1 MSTSLRE
8 HLEAR
13 ADGGGL
19 VRDMTVRSAALGGA
33 ALFGL
38 RADTLNLPDA
48 DLRDAAFEGARL
60 TDCGFTGAQVDE
72 TTFDRA
78 QLWQCDL
85 RRCQGRRARFR
96 HARIGAGFFQ
106 GAVLPAADFEEAVIE
121 DVRFDGADL
130 SHARFTGAALDSV
143 RFTDAELGGADFRGA
158 RLTRV
163 DFSGARLAGALF
175 DAGVDPRMLTAA
187 DPVTDPRPPD
197 PTADVSSGAASVNL
211 ARALT
216 TLIATALA
224 PEDRAVVADGLT
236 ALLAAAPAPERAQL
250 ARLLDERT
258 SDAEPWSAELEALV
272 AEIRTMPGDR
282 PQQLA
287 QAVPALLRRLA
298 VHEAPADQLSTRLP
312 APSGRGPE
320 TDEARGRR
328 LRDEA
333 AEAIAAAM
341 RSRGLDPE

>member
-8 HLEAR
+8 HLEAK
-13 ADGGGL
+13 ADDGGL
-19 VRDMTVRSAALGGA
+19 VRDITVQGAALGGA

-38 RADTLNLPDA
+38 RADTLDLPDA

-96 HARIGAGFFQ
+96 HARIEAGFFQ

-143 RFTDAELGGADFRGA
+143 RFTDAELGSADFRGA

-175 DAGVDPRMLTAA
+175 DAGVDPRTLTAA
-187 DPVTDPRPPD
+187 DPVTDPRPTD
-197 PTADVSSGAASVNL
+197 PPADVSLGAASVNL
-211 ARALT
+211 AGALT
-216 TLIATALA
+216 TLIATA

-236 ALLAAAPAPERAQL
+236 ALLAAVPAPERAQL
-250 ARLLDERT
+250 ARVLDERT
-258 SDAEPWSAELEALV
+258 YDAEPWSAELEALV
-272 AEIRTMPGDR
+272 AEIRALPGDR

-298 VHEAPADQLSTRLP
+298 VHEAPADQLSPRLP

-341 RSRGLDPE
+341 RSSGLDPE